1 MPRRSNL
8 QGLLLSSTILAG
20 GIGATAWPIAQAQ
33 AADLMP
39 IKAPPAAAPVYAV
52 DGLNAKFDAF
62 GGSIANRP
70 VEGVRGA
77 ITAPLP
83 GPYGFQIDLGAGSL
97 DSRAFGNIAGH
108 LFWRDPSRALLGL
121 YVSHTHWDQLG
132 GVHVTQVAGEGE
144 LYFGRLTLEGIAG
157 VEFGN
162 SVASSISTTTTIP
175 PQIGVPGLTTTSVFT
190 QGFDVKT
197 RFFDQVNLKYYV
209 TDDWDAY
216 VGHRYQGGLNALA
229 LGTEVAIPV
238 TRGIMASGFLEA
250 RVGEQDFHGIWGG
263 VRFYF
268 GNDKPLIGRHR
279 SQDPDSW
286 DSLFSLLN
294 SQTQNAFSNSTTL
307 PALPPP
313 ADSCVNCLP
322 P

>member
-1 MPRRSNL
+1 MPRSINA
-8 QGLLLSSTILAG
+8 QGALLASAILAG
-20 GIGATAWPIAQAQ
+20 VIAWPTAQAQ

-39 IKAPPAAAPVYAV
+39 IKAPPPAASVYAV

-62 GGSIANRP
+62 GGSIANRD

-77 ITAPLP
+77 VTAPLS

-97 DSRAFGNIAGH
+97 DGRAFGNIAGH
-108 LFWRDPSRALLGL
+108 LFWRDPSHALLGL

-132 GVHVTQVAGEGE
+132 GVHASQVAGEGE
-144 LYFGRLTLEGIAG
+144 LYFGRFTLGGVAG

-162 SVASSISTTTTIP
+162 SVASSTTTTTTVP
-175 PQIGVPGLTTTSVFT
+175 PGIGVPGVTTTSVFT

-229 LGTEVAIPV
+229 LGTEVGIPV

-250 RVGEQDFHGIWGG
+250 RVGEQDFHGVWGG

-279 SQDPDSW
+279 TQDPDTY
-286 DSLFSLLN
+286 DALFSLLN
-294 SQTQNAFSNSTTL
+294 SQTQSGSTSSQTL
-307 PALPPP
+307 PALPPAGP
-313 ADSCVNCLP
+313 PLCGGLP
-322 P
+322 C

>member
-1 MPRRSNL
+1 
-8 QGLLLSSTILAG
+8 LLLSSTILAG
-20 GIGATAWPIAQAQ
+20 GIGATAWPNAQAQ

-62 GGSIANRP
+62 GGSIASRP

-77 ITAPLP
+77 ITAPLS

-144 LYFGRLTLEGIAG
+144 LYFGRFTLEGIAG
-157 VEFGN
+157 VELGN

>member
-1 MPRRSNL
+1 MATRVDIRDFW
-8 QGLLLSSTILAG
+8 LSSTILAG
-20 GIGATAWPIAQAQ
+20 GIGVIVWPLAQAQ
-33 AADLMP
+33 AADLMVT
-39 IKAPPAAAPVYAV
+39 KAPPPASVYAV
-52 DGLNAKFDAF
+52 DGFNAKFDAF
-62 GGSIANRP
+62 GGSMANRP

-77 ITAPLP
+77 ITAPLS

-97 DSRAFGNIAGH
+97 DSRAFGTVAGH
-108 LFWRDPSRALLGL
+108 LFWRDPSHAMLGL
-121 YVSHTHWDQLG
+121 YVSHAHWDQLG
-132 GVHVTQVAGEGE
+132 GVHASQAAGEGE
-144 LYFGRLTLEGIAG
+144 LYFGRFTVQGIAG

-162 SVASSISTTTTIP
+162 SVANSTVTTTTVLP
-175 PQIGVPGLTTTSVFT
+175 RIGVPGLTTTSVFT
-190 QGFDVKT
+190 QGYDVRT

-250 RVGEQDFHGIWGG
+250 RVGEHEFHGIWGG

-279 SQDPDSW
+279 SEDPDLW
-286 DSLFSLLN
+286 DSLFSILN
-294 SQTQNAFSNSTTL
+294 NQTQSAFSNSTVL
-307 PALPPP
+307 PALP
-313 ADSCVNCLP
+313 LP
-322 P
+322 LDACGRC